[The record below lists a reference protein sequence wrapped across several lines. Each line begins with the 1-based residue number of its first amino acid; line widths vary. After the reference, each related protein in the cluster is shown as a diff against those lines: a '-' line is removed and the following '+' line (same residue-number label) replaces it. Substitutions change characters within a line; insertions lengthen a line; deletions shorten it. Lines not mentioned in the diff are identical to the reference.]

1 MSINNSMNDTDDQ
14 IIELQNMKKLAAEFI
29 QSGGKIIKLPAYATT
44 IQQTVI
50 DEPPPRRGPGRP
62 PKMVA
67 DIAPPPP
74 RKAGRP
80 KRSSTTA

>member
-1 MSINNSMNDTDDQ
+1 MNDTDDQ

-50 DEPPPRRGPGRP
+50 DEDAGQEDRLRWSLILLRRRRAKLVDPKDLQRPRNQFC
-62 PKMVA
+62 V
-67 DIAPPPP
+67 
-74 RKAGRP
+74 
-80 KRSSTTA
+80 